1 VKKTPWRRAG
11 TVELKFPFHRNG
23 KQRRTVWW
31 CPVIPRSPCVSG
43 RAPIVDGRIAGEVGA
58 EIFHKVRVIAAMCG
72 DFGSDAR
79 LQMRDAISF
88 TRFRSGRLAGR
99 LRRHRH
105 RPRRSFLPDQPV
117 IGARIRLCGARRRR
131 PLTPG
136 SFTGVRQYATI
147 SADDVIR
154 RAGFRIDVF
163 RLRFLS
169 SMDIL
174 LPHRFYGRRVSDSA
188 SV

>member
-117 IGARIRLCGARRRR
+117 IGARVRLCGARRRR

-136 SFTGVRQYATI
+136 SFTGVRQYWATI
-147 SADDVIR
+147 SAADVIR
-154 RAGFRIDVF
+154 RTRFSRRRFSVVF
-163 RLRFLS
+163 FILYGYTTPVSVLRE
-169 SMDIL
+169 
-174 LPHRFYGRRVSDSA
+174 GG
-188 SV
+188 